1 MESGADI
8 PSSPHS
14 VVVMRALSKGKG
26 IGGSSRIKELD
37 VEGMIVYL
45 SLLSY

>member
-1 MESGADI
+1 MVSGADI
-8 PSSPHS
+8 PSAPHS
-14 VVVMRALSKGKG
+14 VVVVRTLSKGKG
-26 IGGSSRIKELD
+26 TGGSWRNKEPD